1 MTAIKTDQAK
11 SSPKSQRAII
21 FTGLMIFA
29 MGQTILFALLGPAAR
44 DIGFAEWQVGAI
56 ISTSAVVFVLIS
68 PVWGTLADRWGR
80 KNVIVSGLA
89 SYALATLLFAW
100 LLSLGLAGVL
110 AGGTAF
116 ASLIGARLLYSLG
129 SGGIQPAAVA
139 MMADLTSKADRSA
152 GVAAVG
158 AAFGLGTVLGPGV
171 ASLLVD
177 FGLLVPLLTAA
188 AGAFVI
194 ALLAAV
200 FVKDPPR
207 RDQAEDAN
215 EDAKPDLLAL
225 APFLALGTGTFVA
238 ISAIQQT
245 MSFFI
250 QDFTGTDAIAATKL
264 AGNAFVVLAVA
275 TLVVQAG
282 VVQKLKPAPSIMLGY
297 GLPIATLGIVTMAL
311 APSYA
316 IILVGFGIM
325 GAGFGLVQP
334 GISAI
339 VSLATGAEAQGNAA
353 GYVQA
358 AMAGGFVIGPIAGTS
373 LYALSPKAPLMLA
386 IACCVGCYALFGWA
400 VRGRKRVEPSETP
413 TP

>member
-1 MTAIKTDQAK
+1 MTQTSTNRA
-11 SSPKSQRAII
+11 QRAII

-56 ISTSAVVFVLIS
+56 ISASAVVFVLIS

-100 LLSLGLAGVL
+100 LLSLGLAGALV
-110 AGGTAF
+110 GTTAF
-116 ASLIGARLLYSLG
+116 IALIGARLLYSLG

-177 FGLLVPLLTAA
+177 FGLLVPLLAAA
-188 AGAFVI
+188 AGALII
-194 ALLAAV
+194 ALLAAA

-207 RDQAEDAN
+207 RDKTEDAS
-215 EDAKPDLLAL
+215 EDAKPDLLTL
-225 APFLALGTGTFVA
+225 APYLALGTGTFVA

-245 MSFFI
+245 MAFFI
-250 QDFTGTDAIAATKL
+250 QDFTGTNATEATKL
-264 AGNAFVVLAVA
+264 AGNAFVVLAIA
-275 TLVVQAG
+275 TLVVQGG
-282 VVQKLKPAPSIMLGY
+282 VVQKLKPAPATMLGA
-297 GLPIATLGIVTMAL
+297 GFPIAALGIATMAL

-325 GAGFGLVQP
+325 GTGFALVQP

-339 VSLATGAEAQGNAA
+339 VSLATGAEAQGNVA

-373 LYALSPKAPLMLA
+373 LYALSPTAPLLLA
-386 IACCVGCYALFGWA
+386 LACCAVCGALFVWTMRA
-400 VRGRKRVEPSETP
+400 RGPAPNVETP
-413 TP
+413 AA